1 MWPATT
7 RNSAASPA
15 SISSTTLKQGNVV
28 VFRGIP
34 TVIDEERVTNFEK
47 ALEGSGVKVIDKQ
60 YANWNRDDAFRV
72 MQDFLSKHP
81 KIDAVWASDDDMAL
95 GIMEAIRQAKRDDI
109 KFVLGGAG
117 MKDMVKRVMDGDKMI
132 PADVSY
138 PPAMIATA
146 MNVTAAQF
154 FTNAPMRGTY
164 VLNAQLITKDNAKDH
179 YFPDFALLSRLDR
192 SPCGRGSRRR
202 GRAVPAL
209 RLHEGDGAPMKT
221 MKGPALFLAQFA
233 GDERTVQFPRR
244 HLPLG
249 RISRLQGRPD
259 PDLGRAPV
267 RPAESR
273 RVRRL
278 LRRGHGHR
286 ARSTGSQI
294 TELSTHLQ
302 GQFVAV
308 HPAFDEAFDGFA
320 APEVRGSPQ
329 ARTNGPSTRCCWRR
343 RPRSGSASTRM

>member
-1 MWPATT
+1 M
-7 RNSAASPA
+7 
-15 SISSTTLKQGNVV
+15 

-60 YANWNRDDAFRV
+60 YANWNRDDAFKV

-95 GIMEAIRQAKRDDI
+95 GVMEAIRQAKREDI

-132 PADVSY
+132 PVNVSY

-146 MNVTAAQF
+146 MGVTAAHF
-154 FTNAPMRGTY
+154 YTNAPDARH
-164 VLNAQLITKDNAKDH
+164 LRAQRAADH
-179 YFPDFALLSRLDR
+179 QGQRQGALLPELAVLSDVALAPSCRE
-192 SPCGRGSRRR
+192 GRGQRQAARSG
-202 GRAVPAL
+202 GRLPLAGFPPSL
-209 RLHEGDGAPMKT
+209 TPTLGSSPMKT

-233 GDERTVQFPRR
+233 GDEAPFNSLDAICRWAASLGYKGVQIPTWDA
-244 HLPLG
+244 
-249 RISRLQGRPD
+249 RLF
-259 PDLGRAPV
+259 DLKKAADSDAYCDEVKGIV
-267 RPAESR
+267 
-273 RVRRL
+273 
-278 LRRGHGHR
+278 RGHGLE
-286 ARSTGSQI
+286 I

-302 GQFVAV
+302 GQLVAV

-320 APEVRGSPQ
+320 APEVRGKPQ
-329 ARTNGPSTRCCWRR
+329 ARRNGRSTRCGWRR
-343 RPRSGSASTRM
+343 RPRSASA